1 MPRHHPS
8 LESSPQVS
16 LTEVLLD
23 IINDANRV
31 FAGRH
36 DWLSPM
42 TSDEERKQF
51 ISRCCE
57 WWNCFVCPAMDR
69 VGVVWDEAHQ
79 CFEINSSQHHG

>member
-8 LESSPQVS
+8 LESRPQVS
-16 LTEVLLD
+16 PTEVLLD

-36 DWLSPM
+36 NWLSPM

-69 VGVVWDEAHQ
+69 VGAVWNEAHQ
-79 CFEINSSQHHG
+79 RFEINSSQHHG